1 MVWDSMLQWLAGLGL
16 ERYAETFANADVD
29 FDILPEL
36 TDADLEKLGVTLG
49 HRKRILREIEGRSDA
64 RPATSAPPSANDAA
78 SGERRHLTVLFCD
91 IVGSTA
97 LAARLDPE
105 DLRTVISTYHAACA
119 GVVAAHDG
127 EVAQFLGDGVMVGF
141 GYPRAHEDDA
151 ERAVRC
157 ALAMIAAVRELVF
170 ANGVKLQTRV
180 GIATGTEVVGDL
192 LGASRDRASVV
203 GATPSLASRLQGIAE
218 VETVVIGDATRRLLG
233 DAFSLTSLGSH
244 AVKGFDEP
252 LELWRVDCEV
262 LGASRFAASHK
273 SSTTPFVGRE
283 LEIGLLADR
292 WKSATDAE
300 GQAVLLTA
308 DAGVGKSRIIE
319 ELLAHADVAGAQY
332 VRLQCAQHYTGSALY
347 PIRAALEHAAGIAPT
362 DTTDDRFA
370 KLAAFNAL
378 SPKPLA
384 DTDALALLLA
394 LPGADDLPRV
404 RPLTVE
410 QRKALIFSE
419 LSAQLAAFERRQPLL
434 IIVED
439 LHWIDPTTL
448 ELMTQVITGLRRQR
462 VLLIV
467 TARPEFTSPWS
478 HHGNITTLA
487 LNRLG
492 YGAVQK
498 MITQLCGGKAL
509 PETLVSQILERTDGV
524 PLFVEEL
531 TKTILESAAIEEQSD
546 RFTLADTQATVVI
559 PETLRDALTAR
570 LDGLANVRDVA
581 QAGAVIGREF
591 SEHLL
596 AAAMGTNIAALQ
608 DSLEQ
613 LVVSGLVL
621 RNRTVT
627 GAEYSFKH
635 ALVRDAAYAGLLRA
649 KRQQLHLQTARAIIT
664 QFTATAE
671 AVPELVAQHLEEGG
685 VPEQAFPYWRQ
696 AGIGAISR
704 SAYREAIVQ
713 FNRALAL
720 HAHFPDDGGETELD
734 LRNRIGVVYF
744 VLEGGASANARETY
758 ERAWILAKELPETTA
773 TFAALWGLCF
783 CDYMSARIQPAREK
797 SAAMIEQAERL
808 GDPDLMLEA
817 LHASWAVA
825 FLVGDLQQVLDT
837 TARGVGIYK
846 RERHH
851 AHVTKFGTGHDSG
864 VCGWGHGAMA
874 LILAGRID
882 EGRRWL
888 DELEKLMDV
897 LDHQFSQCIG
907 LIHAANALDLL
918 GQYDSAVGCAIESVN
933 IGKAR
938 NFAMPISLGSLICG
952 AAQISGGGSATGV
965 ATLKNVFQST
975 KISAPVSW
983 RPPFMARL
991 ALAEHAA
998 GDATGAATLLERAE
1012 TMARETGGCFAE
1024 PEVYRLGAAIARAQ
1038 NSPWSEVN
1046 KQLDRAIGRAQKD
1059 GSLLLELR
1067 AAADRVDFA
1076 PASAS
1081 QELSEDRDALR
1092 LILER
1097 VSGSD
1102 AADVR
1107 RAEALLEDRT
1117 HMKNAP
1123 R

>member
-1 MVWDSMLQWLAGLGL
+1 MLQWLAEHGL

-29 FDILPEL
+29 LDVLSEL
-36 TDADLEKLGVTLG
+36 TDADLEKLGITLG
-49 HRKRILREIEGRSDA
+49 HRKRILREINERSD
-64 RPATSAPPSANDAA
+64 TPSATDASPKATDVA
-78 SGERRHLTVLFCD
+78 SGDRRQLTVLFCD

-97 LAARLDPE
+97 LAASLDPE

-119 GVVAAHDG
+119 DVVAAHDG

-157 ALAMIAAVRELVF
+157 ALAMITAVRAHVF

-192 LGASRDRASVV
+192 LGATRDRASVV

-218 VETVVIGDATRRLLG
+218 VETVVIGAATRRLLG
-233 DAFSLTSLGSH
+233 DAFFLTSLGKH

-252 LELWRVDCEV
+252 LELWRVDGEV
-262 LGASRFAASHK
+262 LGTSRFAALHR
-273 SSTTPFVGRE
+273 SSVTPFVGRE

-292 WKSATDAE
+292 WKSATAAE

-319 ELLAHADVAGAQY
+319 ELLAHADVAGAMY

-370 KLAAFNAL
+370 KLTAFNAR

-394 LPGADDLPRV
+394 LPGADELPRI

-419 LSAQLAAFERRQPLL
+419 LNAQLAAIERAQPLL

-439 LHWIDPTTL
+439 LHWVDPTTL
-448 ELMTQVITGLRRQR
+448 ELITQVITGLRRQR
-462 VLLIV
+462 VLLIA

-492 YGAVQK
+492 YGAVEK
-498 MITQLCGGKAL
+498 MINQLCGGKAL
-509 PETLVSQILERTDGV
+509 PEALVSQILERTDGV

-531 TKTILESAAIEEQSD
+531 TKTILESAAVEEQPD
-546 RFTLADTQATVVI
+546 RFTLADAQAAVAI

-570 LDGLANVRDVA
+570 LDALANVHDIA

-591 SEHLL
+591 SEELL
-596 AAAMGTNIAALQ
+596 AAVIDTDITALQ
-608 DSLEQ
+608 QSLEQ
-613 LVVSGLVL
+613 LVLSGLVL
-621 RNRTVT
+621 RNVTTT
-627 GAEYSFKH
+627 GAGYSFKH
-635 ALVRDAAYAGLLRA
+635 ALVRDAAYAGLLRP
-649 KRQQLHLQTARAIIT
+649 KRQHLHLQTARAIIT
-664 QFTATAE
+664 QFAATAG

-685 VPEQAFPYWRQ
+685 APEQAFPYWRQ
-696 AGIGAISR
+696 AGIDAISR
-704 SAYREAIVQ
+704 SAYREAIAQ
-713 FNRALAL
+713 FKRALAL
-720 HAHFPDDGGETELD
+720 HAHFPDDDGETELD

-758 ERAWILAKELPETTA
+758 ERAWALAQELPETTA

-783 CDYMSARIQPAREK
+783 CDYMSARIQTAREK
-797 SAAMIEQAERL
+797 SAAMIELAERL
-808 GDPDLMLEA
+808 GDADLMLEA

-837 TARGVGIYK
+837 TARAVAIYK

-864 VCGWGHGAMA
+864 ICGWGHGAMA

-888 DELEKLMDV
+888 AELNALSGK

-907 LIHAANALDLL
+907 LIHAANAYDLL
-918 GQYDSAVGCAIESVN
+918 GEYDSAIAHATESVN
-933 IGKAR
+933 IAKAR
-938 NFAMPISLGSLICG
+938 NFAMPVSLGSLIMG
-952 AAQISGGGSATGV
+952 GAQISSGDSATGV
-965 ATLKNVFQST
+965 ATLENIFDSQGV
-975 KISAPVSW
+975 PVPLNW
-983 RPPFMARL
+983 RPSFMARL
-991 ALAEHAA
+991 ALAEHAT
-998 GDATGAATLLERAE
+998 GDATGAATRLERAE
-1012 TMARETGGCFAE
+1012 TMAHETGGCFAE
-1024 PEVYRLGAAIARAQ
+1024 PEVYRLGAAIARAR
-1038 NSPWSEVN
+1038 NSAWPEVS
-1046 KQLDRAIGRAQKD
+1046 KRLDRAIARAQKD

-1067 AAADRVDFA
+1067 AATDRLAFT
-1076 PASAS
+1076 PPSAS
-1081 QELSEDRDALR
+1081 QEITQARDALR
-1092 LILER
+1092 QILER
-1097 VSGSD
+1097 ISGGND
-1102 AADVR
+1102 TADVC
-1107 RAEALLEDRT
+1107 RATTLLE
-1117 HMKNAP
+1117 
-1123 R
+1123 